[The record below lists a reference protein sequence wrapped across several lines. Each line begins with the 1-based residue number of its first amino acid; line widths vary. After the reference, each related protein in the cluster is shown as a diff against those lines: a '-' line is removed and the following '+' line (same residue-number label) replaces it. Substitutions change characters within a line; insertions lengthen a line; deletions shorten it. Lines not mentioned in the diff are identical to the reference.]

1 MLRIHGAVG
10 DTVHRK
16 SLSTFNLL
24 RCCMLSAMIAENP
37 PFHKCA
43 LRRREPIYD
52 IQLVILPKH
61 FLRHK
66 DVEFRFHGSFL
77 KIMWKMFDDH

>member
-10 DTVHRK
+10 DTVHCK

-52 IQLVILPKH
+52 IQLVILPKN
-61 FLRHK
+61 FLKHK
-66 DVEFRFHGSFL
+66 DGEF
-77 KIMWKMFDDH
+77 